1 MCKNAYENGKA
12 ERVNGV
18 IKNNYLKYKNID
30 SYEKLIKEVDWAVQ
44 MYNYEKPHIKLKRK
58 TPIQFEKSLLYLP
71 LQETATMKKSF
82 GAKTIKTLIF
92 EDIESSK
99 IQGKKAAQNLNVFFA
114 KMVEK

>member
-1 MCKNAYENGKA
+1 MSVKKSLQDIYIAQRRCPEH
-12 ERVNGV
+12 R
-18 IKNNYLKYKNID
+18 NYKTTAKP
-30 SYEKLIKEVDWAVQ
+30 SRPKEVI
-44 MYNYEKPHIKLKRK
+44 NY
-58 TPIQFEKSLLYLP
+58 P
-71 LQETATMKKSF
+71 LRQAYFDTSAMKKSF